1 MKQFGFYQVGDQEFY
16 SKFEALQANRSVGL
30 ISWNFNELSYSSYNW
45 RVEPTESLEELYRLR
60 AQQIREKYDYIV
72 LWFSGGADSS
82 TVLKSFIDNDI
93 KIDECVG
100 LVNYEATG
108 DKFNFL
114 NGEIYN
120 VSIPKIEQAR
130 LKQPWLKHTLIDL
143 PKLIMDRFT
152 QKDTKFDWVYQLNG
166 YLNPNNSSKVDIK
179 LTQPHWR
186 DMITAGKR
194 VCFVHGIDKPRV
206 TKHKEHYYYR
216 FVDLVDTAV
225 SAQVQMLNR
234 PWDFD
239 ELFYWSPDAPLIP
252 IKQAHI
258 IKKYLAMAKVE
269 DLSTDIFASTAQ
281 THINGKN
288 YSMTLDAMHR
298 LIYPGWYPVL
308 YQAKAPSLLFTPR
321 DEWFFKLPDSDP
333 AKYSWR
339 TGLEY
344 IWSQWP
350 DQWKKDPSDMSKG
363 FIPMNSKLYDLGM

>member
-1 MKQFGFYQVGDQEFY
+1 MG
-16 SKFEALQANRSVGL
+16 
-30 ISWNFNELSYSSYNW
+30 
-45 RVEPTESLEELYRLR
+45 
-60 AQQIREKYDYIV
+60 
-72 LWFSGGADSS
+72 
-82 TVLKSFIDNDI
+82 
-93 KIDECVG
+93 
-100 LVNYEATG
+100 
-108 DKFNFL
+108 
-114 NGEIYN
+114 
-120 VSIPKIEQAR
+120 
-130 LKQPWLKHTLIDL
+130 
-143 PKLIMDRFT
+143 RFT
-152 QKDTKFDWVYQLNG
+152 QRDTKFDWVYQLNG

-252 IKQAHI
+252 IKQAHV